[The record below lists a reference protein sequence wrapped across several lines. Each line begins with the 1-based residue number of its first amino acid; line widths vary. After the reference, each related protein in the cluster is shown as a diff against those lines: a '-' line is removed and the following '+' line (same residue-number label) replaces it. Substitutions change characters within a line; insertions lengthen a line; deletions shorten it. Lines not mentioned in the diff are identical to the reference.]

1 MVSMEEGESA
11 LSVDTEKVGE
21 IREAQKGDA
30 ALVVMCVYLEHG
42 VLPADEKLA
51 KKVVMESG
59 KYEVI
64 QGILYFEPD
73 FSPGRLCIVVP
84 ESLRPMLLQ
93 EAHAGCFA
101 GHFSFKKVYDR
112 LRRCYWWR
120 GMRADVHHFCRSCLV
135 CAVERDQVD
144 PFDPH

>member
-1 MVSMEEGESA
+1 
-11 LSVDTEKVGE
+11 
-21 IREAQKGDA
+21 
-30 ALVVMCVYLEHG
+30 MCAYLEHG

-51 KKVVMESG
+51 KKVSG

-93 EAHAGCFA
+93 EDHAGCFA
-101 GHFSFKKVYDR
+101 YEMDLPRV
-112 LRRCYWWR
+112 LE
-120 GMRADVHHFCRSCLV
+120 LV
-135 CAVERDQVD
+135 RVERVYLV
-144 PFDPH
+144 PFYLHKLDNFDRNDEHRLSFLSTNHTDEDDHKLSK